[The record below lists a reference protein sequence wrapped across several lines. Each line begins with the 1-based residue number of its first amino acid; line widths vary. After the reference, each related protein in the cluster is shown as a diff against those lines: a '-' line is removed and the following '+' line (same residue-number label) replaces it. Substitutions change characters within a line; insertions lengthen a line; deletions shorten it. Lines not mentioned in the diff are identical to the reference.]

1 MNLLRLSWKNI
12 VFRPLSS
19 GLSIL
24 LLASGL
30 SIILISLITYTQLN
44 DKFDSNANKVDLV
57 VGAKGSRLQLVL
69 CNIFQIDKPT
79 GNINYARTG
88 FLRMH
93 PFVEKAIPVSL
104 GDNYQSYRIVATS
117 KDYIDLYDGKIAEGE
132 LWETPMQVVAGS
144 TVAKK
149 LGLKIGDRFSG
160 GHGIGE
166 SLHVHEETQYKVV
179 GILER
184 SNTVLDNL
192 LITDLASTWI
202 VHAGHEEDSHGFDVK
217 TKEQHDLELQED
229 SSHSV
234 DVDEGNTVVEIHDDH
249 VDEDH
254 HDHDHGHDHH
264 DHHDHNKIVNYDS
277 ILKTIDPRTRE
288 ITSVLV
294 KYKTTKGRFTIPG
307 IANNTEGMMAAE
319 PAIELTQLRDLISP
333 IIGVMQF
340 IAILIMGIATISMF
354 ISMFNSLKDRKYEIA
369 LMRVLGASS
378 GKVFIAV
385 ILEGV
390 MLAVI
395 GYIAAI
401 LISHVSVSLVSDYI
415 AETYHYDI
423 TGLIW
428 LPIEWVFLGLAII
441 IGIISALYPAYV
453 AYKTDISKTL
463 MK

>member
-1 MNLLRLSWKNI
+1 MNLFKLSWKNI
-12 VFRPLSS
+12 IFRPLSS

-30 SIILISLITYTQLN
+30 SIILISLITYKQLN
-44 DKFDSNANKVDLV
+44 EKFDSNANKVDLV
-57 VGAKGSRLQLVL
+57 IGAKGSRLQLVL

-93 PFVEKAIPVSL
+93 PYVDKAIPLSL
-104 GDNYQSYRIVATS
+104 GDNYESYRIVATT
-117 KDYIDLYDGKIAEGE
+117 KDYIDLYEGKIAQGK
-132 LWETPMQVVAGS
+132 LWETPMQVVVGS
-144 TVAKK
+144 SVAKK
-149 LGLKIGDRFSG
+149 LGLKLGDKFSG

-166 SLHVHEETQYKVV
+166 SLHVHEETQYTVV
-179 GILER
+179 GVLER

-202 VHAGHEEDSHGFDVK
+202 VHAGHDEDSHGFDVK

-229 SSHSV
+229 SLGFNEHNQEEVAGESHNH
-234 DVDEGNTVVEIHDDH
+234 ENA
-249 VDEDH
+249 H
-254 HDHDHGHDHH
+254 HDHAHEGHNHQHH
-264 DHHDHNKIVNYDS
+264 VVVNYDS
-277 ILKTIDPRTRE
+277 ILKTIDPKNRE

-294 KYKTTKGRFTIPG
+294 KYKSKRGRFTVPG

-333 IIGVMQF
+333 VIGVMQF

-378 GKVFIAV
+378 GKVFLAV

-390 MLAVI
+390 MLSVL
-395 GYIAAI
+395 GYLTAI
-401 LISHVSVSLVSDYI
+401 LISHISVSMVSNYI

-428 LPIEWVFLGLAII
+428 LKIEWLFLGVAVV
-441 IGIISALYPAYV
+441 IGIISALYPAYI

>member
-1 MNLLRLSWKNI
+1 MNLFKLSWKNI
-12 VFRPLSS
+12 VYRPLSS

-93 PFVEKAIPVSL
+93 PYVEKAIPVSL
-104 GDNYQSYRIVATS
+104 GDNYKSYRIVATS
-117 KDYIDLYDGKIAEGE
+117 KDYIDLYNGKLAEGE
-132 LWETPMQVVAGS
+132 LWDTPMEVVAGS
-144 TVAKK
+144 AVAKK
-149 LGLKIGDRFSG
+149 LGLKIGDKFSG

-202 VHAGHEEDSHGFDVK
+202 VHAGHDEDSHGFDVK
-217 TKEQHDLELQED
+217 TKEQHDLELEQD
-229 SSHSV
+229 SLNQGETH
-234 DVDEGNTVVEIHDDH
+234 DHEEGVTEIHEEH
-249 VDEDH
+249 AAEEH
-254 HDHDHGHDHH
+254 HDHDHGHN
-264 DHHDHNKIVNYDS
+264 HNVIVNYDS

-378 GKVFIAV
+378 GKVFVAV

-390 MLAVI
+390 LLAVL
-395 GYIAAI
+395 GYVAAI
-401 LISHVSVSLVSDYI
+401 LISHISVSLVSDYI

-423 TGLIW
+423 TGLVW
-428 LPIEWVFLGLAII
+428 LPIEWGFLGLAII

>member
-1 MNLLRLSWKNI
+1 MNLVKLSWKNI
-12 VFRPLSS
+12 IYRPLSS

-30 SIILISLITYTQLN
+30 SIILISLITYKQLN
-44 DKFDSNANKVDLV
+44 EKFDSNANKVDLV
-57 VGAKGSRLQLVL
+57 IGAKGSRLQLVL
-69 CNIFQIDKPT
+69 CNIFQIDNPT

-93 PFVEKAIPVSL
+93 PYVDKAIPLSL
-104 GDNYQSYRIVATS
+104 GDNYKSYRIVATT
-117 KDYIDLYDGKIAEGE
+117 KDYIHLYGGKVAEGK
-132 LWETPMQVVAGS
+132 LWETPMQIVVGRS
-144 TVAKK
+144 VAKK
-149 LGLKIGDRFSG
+149 LGIKLGDKFSG

-166 SLHVHEETQYKVV
+166 SLHVHEESKYTVV
-179 GILER
+179 GILEQ

-202 VHAGHEEDSHGFDVK
+202 VHAGHNEDSHGFDIK
-217 TKEQHDLELQED
+217 TKEQHDLELLQD
-229 SSHSV
+229 S
-234 DVDEGNTVVEIHDDH
+234 TVHQVEEIQTS
-249 VDEDH
+249 EEEYH
-254 HDHDHGHDHH
+254 HEHNHHDHGHEGHNHH
-264 DHHDHNKIVNYDS
+264 SIVVNYDS
-277 ILKTIDPRTRE
+277 ILKTIDPKTRE

-294 KYKTTKGRFTIPG
+294 TYKTTKGRFTIPG

-333 IIGVMQF
+333 IVGVMEF
-340 IAILIMGIATISMF
+340 IAYLIMGIATISMF

-378 GKVFIAV
+378 GKVFLTV
-385 ILEGV
+385 IIEGV
-390 MLAVI
+390 LLSFL
-395 GYIAAI
+395 GYITAL
-401 LISHVSVSLVSDYI
+401 LISHISVGLVSNYI

-428 LPIEWVFLGLAII
+428 LPAENIFLILALG